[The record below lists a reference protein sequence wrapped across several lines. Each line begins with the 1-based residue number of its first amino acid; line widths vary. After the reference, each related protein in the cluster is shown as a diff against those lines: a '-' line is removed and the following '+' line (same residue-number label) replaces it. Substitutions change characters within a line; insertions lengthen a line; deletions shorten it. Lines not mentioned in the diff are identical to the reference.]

1 MGKGG
6 HSSSHS
12 HSSTRS
18 NSGGRSGH
26 SHSSKGGKSEKTGVR
41 PTQTKIGSDANR
53 PLSKSPI
60 RSDASISS
68 KDRGERERISSN
80 ASQVQHSRSER
91 NDTGHRNDASHL
103 ARSQKRKV
111 TSTATS
117 IGSVFKSLDQYSQH
131 HSKDRPDTSHRSES
145 RSSESGRNRR
155 RNKRRRSARKWR
167 STITESKF
175 PFSSLDQHSQNYS
188 TDGSDES
195 HRSESRRRRNRKRR
209 ERRRRRRRSI
219 ATGSETPFSSLN
231 PDSDHYST
239 DESDTARR
247 RTESQSSESRRSRRR
262 RNRRRSARRR
272 RRRSRARSKSH
283 LRHQCGGRCEMP
295 ELFSCSCLPGIYC
308 EDCFRTMR
316 RSFRD
321 KFECSLS
328 KRNVLMLPNDGKV
341 YLLSPSGHSM
351 FQKLYVQVK
360 SPYDAST
367 FCTAAKYPS
376 ERFNFSG
383 RDEEISRK
391 VLKKLHFKHHR
402 TRKGR
407 RNPKRGRG
415 T

>member
-1 MGKGG
+1 MEKGG

-26 SHSSKGGKSEKTGVR
+26 SHSSKGGKDR
-41 PTQTKIGSDANR
+41 PTQTKSGSDANR

-68 KDRGERERISSN
+68 KGRGERGGKSGISSN
-80 ASQVQHSRSER
+80 ASQVQHSSSNR
-91 NDTGHRNDASHL
+91 NDSGHRNDASHL
-103 ARSQKRKV
+103 ARNQKRKV
-111 TSTATS
+111 TATVTS
-117 IGSVFKSLDQYSQH
+117 IASVFKLLDQHSQDQ
-131 HSKDRPDTSHRSES
+131 SKERTDTSHRSES
-145 RSSESGRNRR
+145 RNSESGRNRR
-155 RNKRRRSARKWR
+155 RNKRRRSGRKWR
-167 STITESKF
+167 STITESKS
-175 PFSSLDQHSQNYS
+175 PFNSLDQHSQNYS

-219 ATGSETPFSSLN
+219 ATRSKSPFSSL
-231 PDSDHYST
+231 DHDFDQYST
-239 DESDTARR
+239 DENDAARR

-283 LRHQCGGRCEMP
+283 LRHQCGGHCEMP
-295 ELFSCSCLPGIYC
+295 ELFSCSCHPGIYC
-308 EDCFRTMR
+308 EDCFRTLR

-328 KRNVLMLPNDGKV
+328 KRNVLMLPDDGKV
-341 YLLSPSGHSM
+341 YLLSPSGRSM

-367 FCTAAKYPS
+367 FCKAAKYPS

-391 VLKKLHFKHHR
+391 LLKKLHFKHHR

>member
-26 SHSSKGGKSEKTGVR
+26 SHSSKGGTSEKTGER
-41 PTQTKIGSDANR
+41 PTQTKSGSDANRR

-60 RSDASISS
+60 RSDASILS
-68 KDRGERERISSN
+68 KGRVRKETILDTEMMHPIWREVKKEELHQQQPALNLFSNYWISVLKINQKRELIHPIGRKAETVKVEETGEGTRDEETEVMNPTARKVEEEETERGESEEEEEEDQLQPEANLLS
-80 ASQVQHSRSER
+80 VHSTMVLIIIPQTKMMQPDVR
-91 NDTGHRNDASHL
+91 
-103 ARSQKRKV
+103 RKV
-111 TSTATS
+111 KAVKVEEVGEEE
-117 IGSVFKSLDQYSQH
+117 I
-131 HSKDRPDTSHRSES
+131 
-145 RSSESGRNRR
+145 
-155 RNKRRRSARKWR
+155 
-167 STITESKF
+167 
-175 PFSSLDQHSQNYS
+175 
-188 TDGSDES
+188 DE
-195 HRSESRRRRNRKRR
+195 E
-209 ERRRRRRRSI
+209 
-219 ATGSETPFSSLN
+219 
-231 PDSDHYST
+231 
-239 DESDTARR
+239 
-247 RTESQSSESRRSRRR
+247 
-262 RNRRRSARRR
+262 
-272 RRRSRARSKSH
+272 
-283 LRHQCGGRCEMP
+283 CGGHCEMP
-295 ELFSCSCLPGIYC
+295 ELLSCSCHPGIYC
-308 EDCFRTMR
+308 EDCFRTLR

-328 KRNVLMLPNDGKV
+328 KRNVLMLPDDGKV
-341 YLLSPSGHSM
+341 YLLSPSGRSM

-391 VLKKLHFKHHR
+391 LLKKLHFKHHR

>member
-1 MGKGG
+1 MAKGG

-18 NSGGRSGH
+18 NSGGRSSH
-26 SHSSKGGKSEKTGVR
+26 FHSSKGGKCEKTTER
-41 PTQTKIGSDANR
+41 PTQTKSGSDANR

-68 KDRGERERISSN
+68 KGRGERGGKSGISSN
-80 ASQVQHSRSER
+80 ASQVQHSSSKR
-91 NDTGHRNDASHL
+91 NDSGHRNDASHL

-117 IGSVFKSLDQYSQH
+117 IESVFKSLDQYSQH
-131 HSKDRPDTSHRSES
+131 KSKERPDTSHRSES

-155 RNKRRRSARKWR
+155 RNRRRRSARKRR
-167 STITESKF
+167 STTTESES
-175 PFSSLDQHSQNYS
+175 PFNSLDQHSQNYS

-195 HRSESRRRRNRKRR
+195 HRSEIHSTVILIIIPQTKMMQLDVGRKVK
-209 ERRRRRRRSI
+209 
-219 ATGSETPFSSLN
+219 A
-231 PDSDHYST
+231 
-239 DESDTARR
+239 
-247 RTESQSSESRRSRRR
+247 
-262 RNRRRSARRR
+262 
-272 RRRSRARSKSH
+272 
-283 LRHQCGGRCEMP
+283 CGGRCEMP
-295 ELFSCSCLPGIYC
+295 ELLSCGCHPGIYC
-308 EDCFRTMR
+308 EHCFRTLR

-328 KRNVLMLPNDGKV
+328 KRNVLMLPDDSKV
-341 YLLSPSGHSM
+341 YLLSPSGRSM

-360 SPYDAST
+360 SPYDASA

-376 ERFNFSG
+376 ERYNFSG

-391 VLKKLHFKHHR
+391 LLKKLHFKHHR